1 MSDPSPA
8 EPPQRAGA
16 RAQRPLRKSR
26 QDGQR
31 YCEAWQEPVG
41 GTA

>member
-1 MSDPSPA
+1 MSDPSSA

-16 RAQRPLRKSR
+16 RAQRPLGKSR

-31 YCEAWQEPVG
+31 YCEACQKLVG